1 MSDTLDYDKM
11 VLLDAEDLAEAGI
24 LEAYESMLP
33 ELQKYVPQPARVE
46 ELTDDDVGRYAV
58 KCGTRE
64 FIIYAPDLDD
74 KGGESW
80 VRASVALFTIINDQL
95 ADSQYRFYAI
105 NGGNDLGGMFLTPSQ
120 AEAAQKTIPNKT
132 DWPYFPKD
140 EPDWYGQYH

>member
-33 ELQKYVPQPARVE
+33 ELQEYVPQPVQIE
-46 ELTDDDVGRYAV
+46 EFTDNDVGRYAV
-58 KCGTRE
+58 KCGTRQ
-64 FIIYAPDLDD
+64 FIIYAPNLDD
-74 KGGESW
+74 
-80 VRASVALFTIINDQL
+80 
-95 ADSQYRFYAI
+95 

-120 AEAAQKTIPNKT
+120 AEAAQKALPNQT
-132 DWPYFPKD
+132 AWPYVPKD